1 MRLAPVVTALTLL
14 APVVSG
20 RRQQPPP
27 ADLVFIN
34 GKVYTANDKQS
45 KAEAV
50 AIKGNKIVFVG
61 GTGAARKLVGPST
74 KLVDLRGATV
84 LPGLTDAHMHLSG
97 VGEREMTLN
106 LEGTTSLEEFLARVK
121 SRVDSA
127 RPGQWVT
134 GRGWIETF
142 WKPPVFPTRQDLD
155 RIAPNNPVVL
165 QRADGHAS
173 VANSAALRLAGITRD
188 TKPPAGGAIR
198 TDPAGEPTGML
209 IDRAQGLVGRLVP
222 AETEAEQD
230 EQIVK
235 GVQREVNLGWTQ
247 IQDAHGTWGEVDR
260 MRRLYRDG
268 KIKIRIYKA
277 ISGPSPD
284 ATRLIEQGASIGEFS
299 GKLTMRTI
307 KVVMDGALGSRGAAL
322 LAPYSDDARSIGL
335 ITTDTVALKPML
347 AAALRAGIQVETH
360 AIGDRGNRLTLDFYE
375 RAMQEVPADQRK
387 VKDPRWRDEHSQIVN
402 PTDIP
407 RFKTLGIIAS
417 MQPSHA
423 IGDLY
428 FAPSRLGME
437 RLNGAYAWETLIKL
451 GVPVAG
457 GSDAPVERGEPMIE
471 FYAAVARK
479 DTGGRS
485 GDGWHPEE
493 KVTRDQALKMFTLWP
508 AFAAFEETARGSI
521 EVGKLADLTIL
532 NQDIMAIPALE
543 ILKTRTLYTVI
554 DGEVVYAAAP

>member
-1 MRLAPVVTALTLL
+1 MRLAPLVTAFAVLTP
-14 APVVSG
+14 AVSG
-20 RRQQPPP
+20 GQQEP
-27 ADLVFIN
+27 ADIVFTN
-34 GKVYTANDKQS
+34 GKVYTASDKQAR
-45 KAEAV
+45 AEAV
-50 AIKGNKIVFVG
+50 AIKGNRIVFVG
-61 GTGAARKLVGPST
+61 TNGGARRFSGPNT
-74 KLVDLRGATV
+74 RVVDLHGATV
-84 LPGLTDAHMHLSG
+84 LPGFTDAHMHLSG

-106 LEGTTSLEEFLARVK
+106 LEGTRSLDEFLAMVK
-121 SRVDSA
+121 IRVDQA

-173 VANSAALRLAGITRD
+173 IANSAALRLAGLTRD
-188 TKPPAGGAIR
+188 TRPPSGGAINK
-198 TDPAGEPTGML
+198 DASGEPTGML

-222 AETEAEQD
+222 PDTDAEQD
-230 EQIVK
+230 EQIIK
-235 GVQREVNLGWTQ
+235 GVQRELMLGWTQ
-247 IQDAHGTWGEVDR
+247 IQDAHGSWSEVER
-260 MRRLYRDG
+260 IRRLYRDG

-277 ISGPSPD
+277 ISGPSAD
-284 ATRLIEQGASIGEFS
+284 ATRLIERGASIGEFG

-322 LAPYSDDARSIGL
+322 LEPYSDDARTTGL
-335 ITTDTVALKPML
+335 ITTDTVALKSML
-347 AAALRAGIQVETH
+347 TAALRNGIQVETH

-375 RAMQEVPADQRK
+375 RAMNEVPADQRK
-387 VKDPRWRDEHSQIVN
+387 VKEPRWRDEHSQIVN
-402 PTDIP
+402 PVDIP
-407 RFKTLGIIAS
+407 RFKALGIIAS

-428 FAPSRLGME
+428 FAPSRLGVE
-437 RLNGAYAWETLIKL
+437 RLKGAYAWETFIKL

-479 DTGGRS
+479 DLAGHS

-493 KVTRDQALKMFTLWP
+493 KVTRDQALRMFTLWP
-508 AFAAFEETARGSI
+508 AYAAFEENDK
-521 EVGKLADLTIL
+521 GKIDIGMLADFTVLSA
-532 NQDIMAIPALE
+532 DIMKIPEPE
-543 ILKTRTLYTVI
+543 ILKTRCTMTVI
-554 DGEVVYAAAP
+554 GGETVYEK